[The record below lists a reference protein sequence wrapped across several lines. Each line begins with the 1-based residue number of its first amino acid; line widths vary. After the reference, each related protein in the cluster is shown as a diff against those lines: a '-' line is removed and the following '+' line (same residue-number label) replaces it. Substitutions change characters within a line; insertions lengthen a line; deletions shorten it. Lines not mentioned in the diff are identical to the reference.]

1 MPIDLTG
8 IANEN
13 EFYTH
18 HYLSAILENDLKEVL
33 QEWKRREQEESIR
46 PPYAELRGLSRNF
59 FEMRNGLG
67 RERKPE
73 GRLEMQRAFL
83 QQLLPVLGYGF
94 APVLKELDNGAHV
107 PLIGKVMRPNGAPE
121 L

>member
-18 HYLSAILENDLKEVL
+18 HYLSAILENDLKQVSNNGNAES
-33 QEWKRREQEESIR
+33 RRAHR

-59 FEMRNGLG
+59 FEMRSRLG

-73 GRLEMQRAFL
+73 GRLEMQHEFL

-94 APVLKELDNGAHV
+94 AP
-107 PLIGKVMRPNGAPE
+107 P
-121 L
+121 

>member
-8 IANEN
+8 ITNEN

-33 QEWKRREQEESIR
+33 QEWKRREQDENIH

-59 FEMRNGLG
+59 FEARNHLG

-73 GRLEMQRAFL
+73 IRLEIQREFL
-83 QQLLPVLGYGF
+83 QQLLPVLGYVF
-94 APVLKELDNGAHV
+94 VPALRELDNGVHV
-107 PLIGKVMRPNGAPE
+107 PI
-121 L
+121 